1 MPDVAVALGVF
12 AVSFLLG
19 SIPWGLIISK
29 VVYHTDIREH
39 GSGNIG
45 TTNAMRTMGKA
56 GGVAVFLL
64 DFGKGLVSGA
74 LGLAAMNLLASDA
87 SIGSVLMGAIAT
99 AGCTL
104 GHIFSPWLGFRG
116 GKGIAVAIGA
126 LCMTFGPLGAFIE
139 VFCIFA
145 PLVLITRYVSVG
157 SIASAALCPA
167 IACFLYWGQWP
178 AIVLYGLTGATV
190 VWAHRANIKRLMAG
204 TESRIGAKKRQA

>member
-87 SIGSVLMGAIAT
+87 AIGSVLMGAIAT

-190 VWAHRANIKRLMAG
+190 VWAHRANIKRLAAG

>member
-1 MPDVAVALGVF
+1 MPEVAVVLGVF

-56 GGVAVFLL
+56 GGIAVFLL

-74 LGLAAMNLLASDA
+74 VGVAAMNLVASDA
-87 SIGSVLMGAIAT
+87 LIGSVLMGAIAT
-99 AGCTL
+99 MGCTL
-104 GHIFSPWLGFRG
+104 GHIFSPWLHFRG

-167 IACFLYWGQWP
+167 IACFLFWGQWP

>member
-190 VWAHRANIKRLMAG
+190 VWAHRANIKRLAAG

>member
-87 SIGSVLMGAIAT
+87 SIGPVLMGAIAT

-167 IACFLYWGQWP
+167 IACFLYWRQWP

-190 VWAHRANIKRLMAG
+190 VWAHRANIKRLAAG
-204 TESRIGAKKRQA
+204 TESRIGAKKRRA